1 MDLTILNN
9 QQRQAV
15 EHVDGPLLVL
25 AGAGAGKTRVLT
37 YRIASLIDRQHA
49 QPYQILALTFTNKA
63 AGEMK
68 QRIISLV
75 GQRATQISMGTFH
88 SFCLRILHRY
98 ADQVG
103 YTTDFVIYDA
113 ADQRTLIKNL
123 MKQLNIDSKQISISH
138 AKAVISDAKN
148 KLLSVEKFQDLN
160 ATDFI
165 NQKIGLIYQAYQKQL
180 HECNAMDFDDLIV
193 NVIKLFQK
201 SSDALAY
208 YQNKFKYILVDE
220 YQDTNY
226 IQFLLVKQLAA
237 LHQNV
242 CVVGDGDQSIYGWR
256 GADIANIRDF
266 DKVFSGAK
274 VVLLEQN
281 YRSTQRI
288 LELAN
293 GVIKNNTARRVK
305 NLWTDNKVG
314 DKIQYYCA
322 ENGDAEA
329 HFVAGQ
335 IAQAIEMGGTYS
347 DFAIL
352 YRTNAQ
358 SRTFEN
364 AFNRQS
370 IPYGIVGGHKFYER
384 LEIKDLMA
392 YLRFIANPS
401 DLVAFQRIVNLPK
414 RGVGNVTLQRLEQLA
429 DTRQLSIFEALA
441 YAVQN
446 DALSSRALR
455 GLRQFYQL
463 VAPLIEQ
470 RNTLSGSEILKR
482 VIEESGYRAE
492 LVLEQTTQAQSRLA
506 NIEELYNQ
514 VVEFEQKKGENDLN
528 SFLQEISLLSDQDDI
543 ADDETGRVLLMTI
556 HAAKGLEFPVVF
568 LVGLEE
574 RLFPTA
580 RALEE
585 DDVAE
590 ERRLCYV
597 GITRAQQKLYITHAT
612 MRHQFGNLRVNQVSR
627 FIEEMPRD
635 IIYSHSGAV
644 EQRADYQ
651 DSSAQRYRRYSFETA
666 TRKQDDNQYQPG
678 TKVRHQQFGDGTV
691 INVQNEKTLTVVFDA
706 VGIKKLA
713 IGFAPLIVI
722 GD

>member
-1 MDLTILNN
+1 MDLTILNDR
-9 QQRQAV
+9 QRQAV
-15 EHVDGPLLVL
+15 EQIDGPLLVL

-37 YRIASLIDRQHA
+37 YRIANLIDCQQA

-63 AGEMK
+63 ASEMK
-68 QRIISLV
+68 QRIADLV
-75 GQRATQISMGTFH
+75 GQRAAQISMGTFH
-88 SFCLRILHRY
+88 SFCLRILRRY

-103 YTTDFVIYDA
+103 YTSDFMIYDT
-113 ADQRTLIKNL
+113 ADQRTLIKNV

-148 KLLSVEKFQDLN
+148 KLLSVEKFQDQN

-180 HECNAMDFDDLIV
+180 QESNAMDFDDLIV

-201 SSDALAY
+201 SNEALTY

-237 LHQNV
+237 LHRNI

-293 GVIKNNTARRVK
+293 GVIQNNTARRPK
-305 NLWTDNKVG
+305 RLWTDNKSG
-314 DKIQYYCA
+314 DMIQYYCA

-335 IAQAIEMGGTYS
+335 IAQAIENGAAYG

-358 SRTFEN
+358 SRIFEN
-364 AFNRQS
+364 AFNRQA
-370 IPYGIVGGHKFYER
+370 IPYNIVGGRKFYER
-384 LEIKDLMA
+384 MEIKDLMS

-401 DLVAFQRIVNLPK
+401 DLVAFGRIVNLPK

-429 DTRQLSIFEALA
+429 ETRQLSIFEALT
-441 YAVQN
+441 YAIQN
-446 DALSSRALR
+446 DALSSRALK

-470 RNTLSGSEILKR
+470 RSQLSGSEILKK
-482 VIEESGYRAE
+482 VIEESGYRTE
-492 LVLEQTTQAQSRLA
+492 LELEQTTQAQSRLA
-506 NIEELYNQ
+506 NIEELYSQ
-514 VVEFEQKKGENDLN
+514 IVEFEQKNAQADLN

-585 DDVAE
+585 DDVEE

-597 GITRAQQKLYITHAT
+597 GITRAQQRLYITHAA
-612 MRHQFGNLRVNQVSR
+612 MRHQFGNLRVNPVSR
-627 FIEEMPRD
+627 FIEEMPKD
-635 IIYSHSGAV
+635 IIYSHSGTI
-644 EQRADYQ
+644 EQRVTVDSGKTMPYRHYNYQ
-651 DSSAQRYRRYSFETA
+651 PA
-666 TRKQDDNQYQPG
+666 TRKQDDNQYRPG
-678 TKVRHQQFGDGTV
+678 VKVHHQQFGMGTV

-706 VGIKKLA
+706 AGIKKLA
-713 IGFAPLIVI
+713 IGFAPLAIVEE
-722 GD
+722 